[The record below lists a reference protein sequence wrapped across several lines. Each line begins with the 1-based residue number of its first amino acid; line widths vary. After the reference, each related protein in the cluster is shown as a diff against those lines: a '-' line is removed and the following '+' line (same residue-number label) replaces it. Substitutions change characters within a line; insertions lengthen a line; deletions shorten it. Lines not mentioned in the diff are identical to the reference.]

1 MKFFAAVFFSLL
13 VHGGLLCAFALLAG
27 GTAIVPA
34 RAPSVEISSVE
45 LSFASEDGTLPEIN
59 PFPPDNAPLPPLP
72 ETSAP
77 SPLQEAAD
85 APPLKAEPPVKAD
98 SGEIALPEPAPERP
112 SLPPAQ
118 IVETA
123 PSSLGQAKVDAPARP
138 VAPIRPRYPESSRRR
153 GEEGTVEVEVAIN
166 ASGRVDSVSVVSSS
180 GYAALD
186 AAARDAVA
194 RTKFVPAADGDR
206 NVSSLARLK
215 VAFVL
220 KDGGIR

>member
-27 GTAIVPA
+27 GAAIVPA

-45 LSFASEDGTLPEIN
+45 LSFASEDDALPEIN

-72 ETSAP
+72 ETPPPKEES
-77 SPLQEAAD
+77 D

-112 SLPPAQ
+112 SLPPVQ

-123 PSSLGQAKVDAPARP
+123 PSSLGQAKVEAPARP

-194 RTKFVPAADGDR
+194 RTRFVPAADGDR
-206 NVSSLARLK
+206 NVFSLARLK

>member
-27 GTAIVPA
+27 GAAIVPA

-45 LSFASEDGTLPEIN
+45 LSFASEDDALPEIN

-72 ETSAP
+72 ETPPPKEES
-77 SPLQEAAD
+77 D

-123 PSSLGQAKVDAPARP
+123 PSSLGQAKVEAPARP

-194 RTKFVPAADGDR
+194 RMRFVPAADGDR

>member
-45 LSFASEDGTLPEIN
+45 LSFASEDDALPEIN

-72 ETSAP
+72 ETPPPKEES
-77 SPLQEAAD
+77 D

-112 SLPPAQ
+112 SLPPVQ

-123 PSSLGQAKVDAPARP
+123 PSSLGQAKVEAPARP
-138 VAPIRPRYPESSRRR
+138 VAPIRPRYPES
-153 GEEGTVEVEVAIN
+153 
-166 ASGRVDSVSVVSSS
+166 
-180 GYAALD
+180 
-186 AAARDAVA
+186 
-194 RTKFVPAADGDR
+194 
-206 NVSSLARLK
+206 
-215 VAFVL
+215 
-220 KDGGIR
+220 